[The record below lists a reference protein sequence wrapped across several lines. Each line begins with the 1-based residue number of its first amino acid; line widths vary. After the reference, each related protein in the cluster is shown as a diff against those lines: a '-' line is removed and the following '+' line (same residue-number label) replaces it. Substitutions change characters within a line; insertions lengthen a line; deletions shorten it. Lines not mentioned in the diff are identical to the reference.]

1 MLHAIEVLPR
11 AQKQLQSIYRYL
23 VDEFGE
29 RTTDRFQDE
38 VETLAEMLLKYPE
51 SGHIEQVTTSSRRLY
66 RSRIVGKYNKMVYFV
81 SGQTLYIAAFWD
93 MRMHPDKLK
102 L

>member
-29 RTTDRFQDE
+29 RTADRFQDE

-66 RSRIVGKYNKMVYFV
+66 RSRIVGKYNKMVI
-81 SGQTLYIAAFWD
+81 SLAARRCTLQPFGICVCI
-93 MRMHPDKLK
+93 RTN
-102 L
+102 